1 MSNYMV
7 RHAKTNNVLN
17 VKNVIKLIFGKK
29 KQINIIANSTGSD
42 YGLMKVIRYGS
53 YVFFLGIV
61 GQNCIASRT
70 IGLVWN
76 RKMLLIFRNSNTL
89 FTMGLTSIRMGVLLI

>member
-1 MSNYMV
+1 MV

-29 KQINIIANSTGSD
+29 KQINIIANSTGSN
-42 YGLMKVIRYGS
+42 YGLMKVIRYGN

-61 GQNCIASRT
+61 DQNYIASRT
-70 IGLVWN
+70 IGLIWN

>member
-1 MSNYMV
+1 MV

-29 KQINIIANSTGSD
+29 KQINIIANSTGSN
-42 YGLMKVIRYGS
+42 YGLMKVIRYGN

-61 GQNCIASRT
+61 DQNYIASRT
-70 IGLVWN
+70 IGLIWN

-89 FTMGLTSIRMGVLLI
+89 FTMGLTSIKMGVLLI

>member
-1 MSNYMV
+1 MV

-29 KQINIIANSTGSD
+29 KQINIIANSTGSN
-42 YGLMKVIRYGS
+42 YGLMKVIRYGN
-53 YVFFLGIV
+53 YVFFLGV
-61 GQNCIASRT
+61 VDQNYIASRT
-70 IGLVWN
+70 IGLIWN

>member
-1 MSNYMV
+1 MV

-29 KQINIIANSTGSD
+29 KQINIIANNTGSN
-42 YGLMKVIRYGS
+42 YGLMKVIRYGN

-61 GQNCIASRT
+61 DQNYIA
-70 IGLVWN
+70 
-76 RKMLLIFRNSNTL
+76 
-89 FTMGLTSIRMGVLLI
+89 

>member
-1 MSNYMV
+1 MV
-7 RHAKTNNVLN
+7 RHAKTNNDLN
-17 VKNVIKLIFGKK
+17 VKNVIKHIFGKK
-29 KQINIIANSTGSD
+29 KQINIIANSTGLN

-61 GQNCIASRT
+61 DQNYIASRT

-89 FTMGLTSIRMGVLLI
+89 FMMGLTSKRMGVSLI